1 MKKLAVLLGM
11 SLLTAPAHADIT
23 HRLSSSVQLT
33 VNAAATQVERVGNS
47 YSVTGNNVGTTY
59 TPTGGSAVSNGI
71 GALSISSGVGSIPSI
86 EATQATA
93 GESFS
98 FTQTFLQGDALS
110 NSAPTAG
117 TVSNYSS
124 QVSTAAGSAGDLAG
138 TIDQSGT
145 MAITSGGAGTSAVGQ
160 FTSEIFI
167 K

>member
-33 VNAAATQVERVGNS
+33 VNAAATQVERIGNS

-71 GALSISSGVGSIPSI
+71 GAMTIGSGVGSIPSI

-110 NSAPTAG
+110 TSAPTAR
-117 TVSNYSS
+117 
-124 QVSTAAGSAGDLAG
+124 A
-138 TIDQSGT
+138 
-145 MAITSGGAGTSAVGQ
+145 
-160 FTSEIFI
+160 
-167 K
+167 